1 MHALTNGIIT
11 RGRLKSHDMLL
22 NCFWMPSGQG
32 YIAKILVEDGT
43 NDVPVGDVVL
53 VMCDEA
59 ADVAAFAD
67 FKPSPSAAA
76 PAPAAPAPTA
86 TPAPTAAASPV
97 ATAVSAAAPAPA
109 VNAKT
114 LKVSDVVKGKQW
126 NFSSEYGLVDPA
138 CKYY

>member
-114 LKVSDVVKGKQW
+114 LKMSDVVKGKQW
-126 NFSSEYGLVDPA
+126 NFSSEYGLADPA